1 MTIQD
6 LIELLGKLPKD
17 YPIVGINPDS
27 SDEGLGHW
35 FKPRYLHLNG
45 YEILELKDCKC
56 VKFNYG
62 EKDEGWTDDC
72 WEAIYDGRF
81 FKVNGLDE
89 KDFVF
94 SGEEKPTRDGNYLCI
109 CQHGNRYTI
118 EQHSF
123 YAKVMANGKERKDDQ
138 WGFNC
143 EHIPIGYGHS
153 YPVIAW
159 SKSSYR
165 PFKEVHDVSV

>member
-1 MTIQD
+1 MTIRD
-6 LIELLGKLPKD
+6 LIELLEKLPKD

-35 FKPRYLHLNG
+35 FEPRYLHLNG

-56 VKFNYG
+56 IKFKFG

-81 FKVNGLDE
+81 FKVNGLD
-89 KDFVF
+89 KNDFAF
-94 SGEEKPTRDGNYLCI
+94 TSIEKPTKDGNYLCI
-109 CQHGNRYTI
+109 CQHGKRYTI
-118 EQHSF
+118 ENNSF
-123 YAKVMANGKERKDDQ
+123 FAKVMDDGKERADNQ
-138 WGFNC
+138 WGFSC
-143 EHIPIGYGHS
+143 EHIPMVYGNS

-159 SKSSYR
+159 SRKSYKSFR
-165 PFKEVHDVSV
+165 EADK

>member
-1 MTIQD
+1 MTVQD
-6 LIELLGKLPKD
+6 LIELLEKLPKD

-35 FKPRYLHLNG
+35 FVPHYLHLNG
-45 YEILELKDCKC
+45 YEILELRDCKC
-56 VKFNYG
+56 IQFKFG

-72 WEAIYDGRF
+72 WDAICDGRF
-81 FKVNGLDE
+81 FKANGLNE
-89 KDFVF
+89 KDFIF
-94 SGEEKPTRDGNYLCI
+94 SGIEKPTKDGNYLCI
-109 CQHGNRYTI
+109 CRHGKRHTI

-123 YAKVMANGKERKDDQ
+123 YAKVMDNGKERSADQ

-143 EHIPIGYGHS
+143 EHIPIGYGNS

-159 SKSSYR
+159 DKNSYT
-165 PFKEVHDVSV
+165 PFKEADK